1 MALFYASSTGLD
13 VVSARIAFVFGPLY
27 NKQHRLR
34 HIPMTFIQQA
44 CRAAVDKKPFD
55 KNFLPDP
62 GFSAGAEMD
71 FTYVKDTA
79 LGIAMLQTADS
90 LPNRI
95 YNVGIGRATSL
106 RDVAES
112 LRKIYPDADVP
123 LNEGIPSAQRKD
135 AYLGSELLKKDT
147 GFTP

>member
-1 MALFYASSTGLD
+1 
-13 VVSARIAFVFGPLY
+13 
-27 NKQHRLR
+27 
-34 HIPMTFIQQA
+34 QQA

-55 KNFLPDP
+55 KNFLPDS

-147 GFTP
+147 GFTPEYGIQGGIEDYVLWLKNNPE